1 MTTSDIKSE
10 LARRIDDLEKYNLV
24 FELSNGIATVQCR
37 GVGVIGYEVDVDT
50 GAKTFEEV
58 LNELTPK
65 VVRLI
70 KTCKS
75 KSP

>member
-10 LARRIDDLEKYNLV
+10 LARRIDDLEKYNFV

-58 LNELTPK
+58 
-65 VVRLI
+65 I
-70 KTCKS
+70 YG
-75 KSP
+75 